1 MDRLGDRF
9 PAGERTLKEAL
20 RRERVPVDGV
30 ELGLGYTGVSWSLH
44 VNAPGLGYSRVRQLA
59 PEDLRA
65 DTSWLELCDQIA
77 EELSDLA
84 RRAPRRPSDPK
95 VDSPRI

>member
-9 PAGERTLKEAL
+9 PAGERALKDAL
-20 RRERVPVDGV
+20 RRERVPLDGV

-44 VNAPGLGYSRVRQLA
+44 VEAPRLGYRRVAQLA

-65 DTSWLELCDQIA
+65 DTAWLELCDSIA
-77 EELSDLA
+77 EELGDLA
-84 RRAPRRPSDPK
+84 RRAPRQPG
-95 VDSPRI
+95 

>member
-20 RRERVPVDGV
+20 RRERVPLDGV
-30 ELGLGYTGVSWSLH
+30 AMGLGYTGVSWSLH
-44 VNAPGLGYSRVRQLA
+44 VNVPSLRYSVVRQLA

-65 DTSWLELCDQIA
+65 DTSWLEICDQIA
-77 EELSDLA
+77 EELSDLM
-84 RRAPRRPSDPK
+84 RRAPRTSQ
-95 VDSPRI
+95 